1 MKSDDKEWQHCRV
14 EKMGCKGCYYDEIK
28 IMAYNVQHLKRQIHG
43 RKDCIIYI
51 PYSCSKE
58 IEKMDY
64 SDYLELEEN
73 LKARN
78 IKLKVEEQQ

>member
-1 MKSDDKEWQHCRV
+1 MLKIKDD
-14 EKMGCKGCYYDEIK
+14 IK
-28 IMAYNVQHLKRQIHG
+28 IRAYNVQHLKRQMHG
-43 RKDCIIYI
+43 RKDCTIFI

-64 SDYLELEEN
+64 LNYLELEED

-78 IKLKVEEQQ
+78 IKIQVQEK